1 VSDPPASLRINSK
14 EFNSRVRLVTANN
27 KLKTINFKN
36 MQEAYIVAGYR
47 TAVAKAKRG
56 GFRFYRPDDLAVD
69 VIKGLMASVPQL
81 DAKRVDDVIVGNA
94 VPEAEQ
100 GLQVGRIIA
109 ARALGFDTP
118 GMTVNRY
125 CASGLE
131 TISIATA
138 KIRMGMADCIVAGGT
153 ESMSLVPTAGWK
165 PVPAYSIAKDEPDYY
180 LSMGLTAEAV
190 AKEYNV
196 SREAQDEFSFHSH
209 QKAINAIKNGYFKE
223 GILPITVEEVYLD
236 DKGKKQKRNYTV
248 NTDEGPRADTSIEAL
263 AKLRPAF
270 AAGGCVTAGNSSQ
283 TSDGAAFVIVMSEK
297 MMNELKLKPIGRL
310 VACMSA
316 GVHPRIMGIGPVAAI
331 PKALRQGN
339 MNLSQIDL
347 IELNEAFASQSLAV
361 IREAGL
367 NPEIVNINGGAIALG
382 HPLGCTGCKLTIQ
395 ILNDMKRLNKKYGMV
410 TACVGGGQGIAGII
424 ENIN

>member
-1 VSDPPASLRINSK
+1 
-14 EFNSRVRLVTANN
+14 
-27 KLKTINFKN
+27 

-47 TAVAKAKRG
+47 TAVAKGKRG

-236 DKGKKQKRNYTV
+236 YKGKKQKRNYIV

-263 AKLRPAF
+263 AKLKPAF